1 MLFACASGE
10 TMAGITKLSIRLKL
24 ECIIVDKVKIFIGS
38 NIEKFQTR
46 DIINKIIAKII

>member
-24 ECIIVDKVKIFIGS
+24 ECIFVDKMIIFIDS
-38 NIEKFQTR
+38 NFEEFQNR
-46 DIINKIIAKII
+46 DIINKNTAKLI